1 MTKRLLESK
10 AGQSMPN
17 TQFLQSDDYFQSV
30 YYHGL
35 QTPSEEIAFTVMY
48 GQKSNP
54 NPKVLG
60 TAEAYFVCHIGQSLI
75 YWVSVVRG

>member
-1 MTKRLLESK
+1 
-10 AGQSMPN
+10 MPN

-54 NPKVLG
+54 NPKVSG
-60 TAEAYFVCHIGQSLI
+60 TAEAYFVCHIGHNFQISLI
-75 YWVSVVRG
+75 YAFIECP